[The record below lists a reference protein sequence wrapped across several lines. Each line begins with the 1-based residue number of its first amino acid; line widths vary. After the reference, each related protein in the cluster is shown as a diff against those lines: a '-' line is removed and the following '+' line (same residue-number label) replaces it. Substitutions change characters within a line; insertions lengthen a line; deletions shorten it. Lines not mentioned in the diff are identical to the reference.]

1 MYHYGN
7 KIINM
12 AGSILPGKIG
22 YMSVKWCFSCLFLLG
37 LIVQLGSA
45 PAFAGVFDN
54 YSGTWRGSGKVF
66 LKNNRRETVKCKI
79 KSIVEVYG
87 SRIYHTVKCKSDS
100 QKIKVRISL
109 SSNGRSVVGNWSA
122 SGAVDGDIR
131 GIVKGNAL
139 KLQLSG
145 RRISASLYLK
155 ASNCR
160 QRMSLRGKIG
170 KIRKIY
176 VQLRKSC

>member
-1 MYHYGN
+1 
-7 KIINM
+7 
-12 AGSILPGKIG
+12 
-22 YMSVKWCFSCLFLLG
+22 MSHVFLLG
-37 LIVQLGSA
+37 LIVQLAPA

-54 YSGTWRGSGKVF
+54 YSGTWRGTGKVL

-79 KSIVEVYG
+79 RSTVEVYG
-87 SRIYHTVKCKSDS
+87 SRIYHIVKCKSDS

-109 SSNGRSVVGNWSA
+109 VSNGRSVVGSWSA

-131 GIVKGNAL
+131 GIVNGNAL
-139 KLQLSG
+139 NLQLSG
-145 RRISASLYLK
+145 RRISASLYLT

-160 QRMSLRGKIG
+160 QRMSLTGKIG

-176 VQLRKSC
+176 VRFKKSC